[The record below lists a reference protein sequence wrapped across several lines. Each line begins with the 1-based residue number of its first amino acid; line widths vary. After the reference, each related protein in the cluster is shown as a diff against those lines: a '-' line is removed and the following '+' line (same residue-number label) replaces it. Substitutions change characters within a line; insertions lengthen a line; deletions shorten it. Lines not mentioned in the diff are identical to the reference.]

1 MSSFDASFCEAL
13 ESKLRSEVTV
23 KIEIPDTQFV
33 REFFFCRMSA
43 TISILEY
50 IWGINI
56 LFRSRQS

>member
-33 REFFFCRMSA
+33 ESFFSVACRRHSQFSS
-43 TISILEY
+43 TFGE
-50 IWGINI
+50 
-56 LFRSRQS
+56 